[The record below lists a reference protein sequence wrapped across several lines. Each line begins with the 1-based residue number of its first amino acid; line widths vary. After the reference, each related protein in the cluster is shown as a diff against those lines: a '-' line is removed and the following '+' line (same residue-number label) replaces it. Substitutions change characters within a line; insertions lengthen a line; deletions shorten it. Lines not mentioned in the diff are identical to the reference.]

1 MKKEI
6 VSTAAAPKA
15 VGAYSQGVRIEAA
28 RLWYFSGQIAIDPAT
43 GSLVD
48 GDAAAQAS
56 RIIANIAAL
65 LADQGL
71 TAANVVKTS
80 IFLTDIADFQAVNA
94 VYAGFFAEALPAR
107 SCVAVSALP
116 LGANVEIEVIAAE

>member
-1 MKKEI
+1 MRPPGCGTFPGRSPSI
-6 VSTAAAPKA
+6 RPPAVWST
-15 VGAYSQGVRIEAA
+15 
-28 RLWYFSGQIAIDPAT
+28 
-43 GSLVD
+43 
-48 GDAAAQAS
+48 AAQAS

-71 TAANVVKTS
+71 TAANVVKTT